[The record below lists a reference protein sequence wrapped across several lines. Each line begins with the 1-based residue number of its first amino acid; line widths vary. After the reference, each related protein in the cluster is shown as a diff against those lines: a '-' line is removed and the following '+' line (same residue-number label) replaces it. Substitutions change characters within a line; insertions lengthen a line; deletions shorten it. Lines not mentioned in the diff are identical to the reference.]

1 MRAMKQTATTA
12 AESTVPFHM
21 TTLAAFLLPALALW
35 VPSGYSYGALVL
47 LLGALWFAPVW
58 LRRRPEGRTL
68 GLALLLLG
76 MGGMWFLLSL
86 DMGFGHWDKGLKW
99 MLGALCLLFT
109 TSYPPRP
116 KAFIMGLPIGCIGMG
131 ALALWQTLGLGM
143 ARATGY
149 TNAIQ
154 WGNLALLLACLTAVP
169 LVVFWRENRW
179 LWRVLMGLAIGLGVA
194 ASLLS
199 QSRGGW
205 LALVGV
211 LALWLLLAWRIRP
224 RLFVPLLG
232 GAAGLLLVLALVLGL
247 TPRFKE
253 RIGLATAEIS
263 GYMDTGKENTSLGI
277 RLGQYRLIAQLIPQK
292 PWLGWGAHGFVTE
305 MQRRVE
311 AGEYGPEMM
320 HFPQIHNDF
329 LDVWV
334 KVGILGVLLQA
345 TLFAWVLAM
354 FWPSRARLGR
364 YAEDSTPWR
373 NALALRVMG
382 CVMPVAYLAFGMS
395 QPFFNHNSG
404 IMFFVFYVAVL
415 WSALQGVERGL
426 WPQRAA
432 WADAAQSR

>member
-1 MRAMKQTATTA
+1 MKPTVTTA
-12 AESTVPFHM
+12 VGSTAPFHI

-47 LLGALWFAPVW
+47 LLGALWFAPTW
-58 LRRRPEGRTL
+58 LRRRPEGLTL
-68 GLALLLLG
+68 GLAVLLLG

-86 DMGFGHWDKGLKW
+86 DTGSGHWDKGLKW

-109 TSYPPRP
+109 ATYPPRP
-116 KAFIMGLPIGCIGMG
+116 QAFIIGLPIGCLGMG
-131 ALALWQTLGLGM
+131 VLALWQTLGLGM
-143 ARATGY
+143 ERATGY

-154 WGNLALLLACLTAVP
+154 WGNLALLLACLTGVP
-169 LVVFWRENRW
+169 LVVYWRGLRT
-179 LWRVLMGLAIGLGVA
+179 LWRVLMALALALGVA

-211 LALWLLLAWRIRP
+211 LALGLLLVWRIR
-224 RLFVPLLG
+224 RRTFVPLLA
-232 GAAGLLLVLALVLGL
+232 GAAGLLLVLTLVLGF

-253 RIGLATAEIS
+253 RIGLATTEIT
-263 GYMDTGKENTSLGI
+263 GYLHTGQENTSLGV
-277 RLGQYRLIAQLIPQK
+277 RLAQYKLIAQLIPQK
-292 PWLGWGAHGFVTE
+292 PWLGWGAHGFVDE
-305 MQRRVE
+305 MQRRVD

-320 HFPQIHNDF
+320 HYPQIHNDF

-354 FWPSRARLGR
+354 FWPNRARLAR
-364 YAEDSTPWR
+364 YAEDSPVWR
-373 NALALRVMG
+373 DALALRAMG
-382 CVMPVAYLAFGMS
+382 CVVPVAYLVFGMS

-426 WPQRAA
+426 WPQRTA
-432 WADAAQSR
+432 WAAGVRSR